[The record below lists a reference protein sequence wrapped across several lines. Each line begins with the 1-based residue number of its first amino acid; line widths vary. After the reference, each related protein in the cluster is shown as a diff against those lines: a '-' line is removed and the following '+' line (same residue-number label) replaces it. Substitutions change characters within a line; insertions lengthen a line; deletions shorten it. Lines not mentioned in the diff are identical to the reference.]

1 MNPKWKAILEI
12 GHVVL
17 GMAVSIVNIFTRK
30 EERVVV
36 IKNDKEQAE

>member
-1 MNPKWKAILEI
+1 MSKNWKLYLEI
-12 GHVVL
+12 GHAVL
-17 GMAVSIVNIFTRK
+17 GTAVTIISIFTRK